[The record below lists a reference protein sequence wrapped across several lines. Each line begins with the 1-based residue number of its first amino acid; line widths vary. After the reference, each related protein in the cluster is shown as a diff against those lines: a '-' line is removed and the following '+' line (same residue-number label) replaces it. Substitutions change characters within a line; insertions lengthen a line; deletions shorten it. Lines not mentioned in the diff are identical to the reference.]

1 MNNKGITLVALVIT
15 VIVLLIIASI
25 VVYTGTD
32 TIKNANLQ
40 SLKTNMLLIEA
51 KGREYVENASHE
63 LGVNPSEATEEMKNR
78 SASMLVGTKI
88 ENTDSLVSHL
98 NIDSK
103 YSVYKL
109 SEEDLNNMGIRDI
122 TSNDEDGWYIIAY
135 DVTGADVKIYN
146 TEGIRVSDGTV
157 KYCLDDIR
165 DLSE

>member
-32 TIKNANLQ
+32 TIKTANLQ

-51 KGREYVENASHE
+51 KAREYVENANHE
-63 LGVNPSEATEEMKNR
+63 LGVNPNEATDEMKE
-78 SASMLVGTKI
+78 ASNSKLVGTKV

-122 TSNDEDGWYIIAY
+122 ASNDEDGWYIIAY
-135 DVTGADVKIYN
+135 DVANADVKIYN
-146 TEGIRVSDGTV
+146 TKGIQVSDGST

-165 DLSE
+165 DLNE

>member
-32 TIKNANLQ
+32 AIKNANLQ
-40 SLKTNMLLIEA
+40 SIKTNMLLIEA
-51 KGREYVENASHE
+51 KGREYVENANHE
-63 LGVNPSEATEEMKNR
+63 LGVNPEAATEEMKNK

-88 ENTDSLVSHL
+88 ENTDSLVSKF

-109 SEEDLNNMGIRDI
+109 SEEDLNNMGIKDVS
-122 TSNDEDGWYIIAY
+122 SNDEDGWYIIAY
-135 DVTGADVKIYN
+135 DVTEAEVKIYN
-146 TEGIRVSDGTV
+146 TEGITVSDGTT

-165 DLSE
+165 DLTE

>member
-32 TIKNANLQ
+32 AIKNANLQ
-40 SLKTNMLLIEA
+40 SIKTNMLLIEA
-51 KGREYVENASHE
+51 KGREYVENANHE
-63 LGVNPSEATEEMKNR
+63 LGVNPEAATEEMKNK

-88 ENTDSLVSHL
+88 ENTDSLVSKF

-109 SEEDLNNMGIRDI
+109 SEEDLNNMGIKDVS
-122 TSNDEDGWYIIAY
+122 SNDEDGWYIIAY
-135 DVTGADVKIYN
+135 DVTEAEVKIYN
-146 TEGIRVSDGTV
+146 TEGITVADGTT

-165 DLSE
+165 ELTE

>member
-63 LGVNPSEATEEMKNR
+63 LGVNPSEATEEMKNTDQ
-78 SASMLVGTKI
+78 LYWVGMMNNFR
-88 ENTDSLVSHL
+88 NTAEEIVL
-98 NIDSK
+98 NE
-103 YSVYKL
+103 L
-109 SEEDLNNMGIRDI
+109 
-122 TSNDEDGWYIIAY
+122 
-135 DVTGADVKIYN
+135 IY
-146 TEGIRVSDGTV
+146 V
-157 KYCLDDIR
+157 
-165 DLSE
+165 

>member
-32 TIKNANLQ
+32 AIKNANLQ
-40 SLKTNMLLIEA
+40 SIKTNMLLIEA
-51 KGREYVENASHE
+51 KGREYVENANHE
-63 LGVNPSEATEEMKNR
+63 LGVNPEAATEEMKNK

-88 ENTDSLVSHL
+88 ENTDSLVSKF

-109 SEEDLNNMGIRDI
+109 SEEDLNNMGIKDI
-122 TSNDEDGWYIIAY
+122 SSNDEDGWYIIAY
-135 DVTGADVKIYN
+135 DVTEAEVKIYN
-146 TEGIRVSDGTV
+146 TEGITVADGTT

-165 DLSE
+165 ELTE